1 MGTRRLSV
9 TLLLALAAGCGPKI
23 DPLTE
28 LKAEMAA
35 VRATEPQATVVL
47 DDVALTDMAAALL
60 GRPYTAPGPLG
71 MAVLVIPDIERAA
84 VRVLGEGDDVTV
96 DLEIDGLVD
105 IAFPLASQDD
115 LAFEG
120 HLQARLVAS
129 VRPDSAGSW
138 VLLGWPPGQDVRAEV
153 ALPGA
158 PKQLAALTTGLVQG
172 ALSGALAEPKGALI
186 PNTPWGPIT
195 NVTLGARDGDLLAF
209 VTVPGAPGV
218 RADPV
223 TPPPGGFAV
232 VLGEESVLGLLQGLA
247 ATGQEAETYVVE
259 PLSVSFTGELVHA
272 ELRVHKRARRERWR
286 RYRVTGPVVW
296 QAGHLRVDAPA
307 LDLVDAQGWRKGLS
321 VAVGEARALSAL
333 QEGIGGLPT
342 ALAQPLT
349 ADLALHIEV
358 SDVHASDGKLVVS
371 GPVEVVA
378 RPPPPPVP

>member
-1 MGTRRLSV
+1 VGTRRLKAV
-9 TLLLALAAGCGPKI
+9 LGLALAAGCGPKI

-47 DDVALTDMAAALL
+47 DDAALTDMAAELL

-71 MAVLVIPDIERAA
+71 MAVVVLPDIERAA
-84 VRVLGEGDDVTV
+84 VRVLGTDGDVTV
-96 DLEIDGLVD
+96 DLEVDGIVD

-120 HLQARLVAS
+120 HLQAPVLAS
-129 VRPDSAGSW
+129 VRPDPSGSW
-138 VLLGWPPGQDVRAEV
+138 VLLGWTPGQEVGAEV

-158 PKQLAALTTGLVQG
+158 PEQLEALTSGLVQG
-172 ALSGALAEPKGALI
+172 ALSGALAEPQGALI

-195 NVTLGARDGDLLAF
+195 NVTLGARDDDLLAF
-209 VTVPGAPGV
+209 VTVAGAPGV
-218 RADPV
+218 RAEPV
-223 TPPPGGFAV
+223 SPPPGGFAV
-232 VLGEESVLGLLQGLA
+232 VLGEESVLGLLKGLA

-259 PLSVSFTGELVHA
+259 PLSVSFTEELVHA

-286 RYRVTGPVVW
+286 RYRVTGPLVW
-296 QAGHLRVDAPA
+296 QAGSLRLDAPT
-307 LDLVDAQGWRKGLS
+307 LELVDAQGWRKGLS
-321 VAVGEARALSAL
+321 VAVGEARAVSAL

-358 SDVHASDGKLVVS
+358 SDVHAADGQLVVS

-378 RPPPPPVP
+378 RQKPPLP